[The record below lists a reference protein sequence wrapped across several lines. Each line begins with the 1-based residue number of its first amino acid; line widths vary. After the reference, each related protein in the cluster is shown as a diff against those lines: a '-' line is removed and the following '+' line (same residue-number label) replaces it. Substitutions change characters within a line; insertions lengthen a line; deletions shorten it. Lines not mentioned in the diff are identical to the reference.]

1 MNMKTVKILFTA
13 MALLWLIVTVSC
25 IIPISLLLTPVLYVS
40 KKSYKEWVLFFFA
53 SISAIG
59 LFPLGFLYRI
69 LKWKEFKRYLRQV
82 SLSIDITGNIV
93 VGSLLNDN
101 FITKES
107 VHKFGVVQET
117 ISDNLGENERD
128 HTLTN
133 FGKRVSNLLSVFD
146 FDHVRKSIVEDK

>member
-1 MNMKTVKILFTA
+1 MKTVKFLFTTL
-13 MALLWLIVTVSC
+13 ALLWLVVTISWM
-25 IIPISLLLTPVLYVS
+25 IPISLLLTPFICVS
-40 KKSYKEWVLFFFA
+40 KKYYKEWILFFFA

-59 LFPLGFLYRI
+59 LFPLGFLYRM

-82 SLSIDITGNIV
+82 SLSVDIAGNTV
-93 VGSLLNDN
+93 VGALLNDN

-128 HTLTN
+128 NTLTI

-146 FDHVRKSIVEDK
+146 FDHARKSIVEDK